1 MEVTFCQSLLKKL
14 IFCNQSV
21 CRGKSEYWC
30 LGANNPIVLFPQ
42 PLPSP
47 PPKHTVLFED
57 YVACDM
63 QNCKHYTAIAMEV
76 SCKYNADLPDKMVSL
91 SFLWAADKYWRICF
105 VVYIVK
111 NWGKLMVFHWYL
123 D

>member
-1 MEVTFCQSLLKKL
+1 MSIIKAACGKLFSKTGSINGGYILSITLEL

-30 LGANNPIVLFPQ
+30 LGANNAIALFPQ
-42 PLPSP
+42 PLPP
-47 PPKHTVLFED
+47 PQHTVLFED

-91 SFLWAADKYWRICF
+91 SFL
-105 VVYIVK
+105 
-111 NWGKLMVFHWYL
+111 
-123 D
+123 